1 MGEGVRAHRP
11 LAPSPKH
18 NPPDIGDRMA
28 KRQTTVRP
36 VAVKEVLQGFLKP
49 GDWDALAKRRL
60 IRRVWEKVI
69 PAQVLPQTRLVDVHR
84 KELWVEVRDS
94 PLSQELQ
101 FLKPRILQEL
111 DKALGPGVIR
121 DLRFKVGE
129 GF

>member
-1 MGEGVRAHRP
+1 
-11 LAPSPKH
+11 
-18 NPPDIGDRMA
+18 MA